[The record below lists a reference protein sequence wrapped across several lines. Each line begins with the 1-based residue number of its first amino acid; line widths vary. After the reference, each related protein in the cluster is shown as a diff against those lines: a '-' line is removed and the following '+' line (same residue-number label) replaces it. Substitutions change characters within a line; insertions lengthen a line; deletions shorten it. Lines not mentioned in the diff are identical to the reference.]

1 MVWARSRRIIVA
13 ARISWIWLSL
23 IAQSIIMVIIYRF
36 RRLSVRFGFRNDPG
50 LITVGV
56 SWIGFGRN
64 IRVLFVM
71 MVIIRIFPN
80 ESPRSW
86 SPVIVVVVVVDN
98 W

>member
-1 MVWARSRRIIVA
+1 M
-13 ARISWIWLSL
+13 
-23 IAQSIIMVIIYRF
+23 IIYRF
-36 RRLSVRFGFRNDPG
+36 WRLSVRFWVRFGFRIEPG
-50 LITVGV
+50 WITVGV

-64 IRVLFVM
+64 KRLSLVM

-86 SPVIVVVVVVDN
+86 SPVIVVVVVDN